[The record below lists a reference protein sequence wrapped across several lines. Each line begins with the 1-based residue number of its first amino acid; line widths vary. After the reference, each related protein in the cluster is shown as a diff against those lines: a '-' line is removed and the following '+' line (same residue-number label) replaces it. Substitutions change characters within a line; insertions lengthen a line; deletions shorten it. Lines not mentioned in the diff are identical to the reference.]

1 VNVDVIHNA
10 GSCRVTQVHTD
21 IESRGRISFA
31 KCSLGTFS
39 EIHQL
44 IAGLFRDGIKITN
57 MIVGNDEQVTASV
70 GINIEDNEIVR
81 GPMQNEI
88 LFVALSLGL
97 KDTKDTSP

>member
-1 VNVDVIHNA
+1 
-10 GSCRVTQVHTD
+10 
-21 IESRGRISFA
+21 
-31 KCSLGTFS
+31 
-39 EIHQL
+39 
-44 IAGLFRDGIKITN
+44 
-57 MIVGNDEQVTASV
+57 MIVGTDEQVTASV